1 MSLVSAAVTTFNVEN
16 FEGPIYN
23 ITPDDTPLT
32 AAIGGM
38 FGGDLINATVFAWQE
53 QDLRSAAV
61 TGALE
66 GQASPTSSAR
76 DRDNVNNVLEIIHES
91 VDVSYTKQASFRQ
104 LGDIDS
110 THPDIMSA
118 GGSNPVTDEMANQ
131 IEIRLKELKRDVE
144 FTIINGTFNEPAN
157 NSTKRQTRGLIAA
170 ISTNSTDVATGSDA
184 TEAGSSSSDDVLVAA
199 AHGLADGDKI
209 QFTAITGGAGLV
221 INKTYY
227 VVAKTTGTFQLAATS
242 GGTAIDFTTDISA
255 GTFEAVNDLTST
267 HVLQLMQDVW
277 DNGGISEQE
286 TAVIIANSWNKRRLT
301 SQFLDAGSSG
311 TGFRQ
316 SERTVGGVNLQ
327 TFDTDFGRVNVMLNR
342 YCPANTVIVASLDEL
357 RLKWLDL
364 GGDGLVLEELGKTGS
379 MTENQFYGEWGL
391 MYGNQRSHGAISG
404 LSTR

>member
-1 MSLVSAAVTTFNVEN
+1 MALVSAAVTTFNVEN
-16 FEGPIYN
+16 FGGPLYN
-23 ITPDDTPLT
+23 ITPEDTPLL

-38 FGGDLINATVFAWQE
+38 FGGDLVNTTVFGWQE
-53 QDLRSAAV
+53 HDLRSAAV

-76 DRDNVNNVLEIIHES
+76 SRANVMNVLEIIHES
-91 VDVSYTKQASFRQ
+91 VDVSYTKQATARQ

-110 THPDIMSA
+110 AHPFVMSD
-118 GGSNPVTDEMANQ
+118 GGSNPVTDEMAWQ
-131 IEIRLKELKRDVE
+131 IEVRLKEIKRDIE
-144 FTIINGTFNEPAN
+144 FTLINGTFNEPAN
-157 NSTKRQTRGLIAA
+157 NSTKRQTRGLLAA
-170 ISTNSTDVATGSDA
+170 ITTNATDVAGTSDA

-221 INKTYY
+221 INKTYF
-227 VVAKTTGTFQLAATS
+227 VVNKTTGTFQLANTS
-242 GGTAIDFTTDISA
+242 GGSAIDFTTDISA
-255 GTFEAVNDLTST
+255 GTFEPVNDLTST

-277 DNGGISEQE
+277 DNGGINEAE

-316 SERTVGGVNLQ
+316 SERTVGGVNLE
-327 TFDTDFGRVNVMLNR
+327 TFSTDFGRINVMLNR
-342 YCPANTVIVASLDEL
+342 YMPANTVTVVSLDEL
-357 RLKWLDL
+357 RLKWLNRA
-364 GGDGLVLEELGKTGS
+364 DGAFVIESLGKVGATV
-379 MTENQFYGEWGL
+379 EEQFYGEWGL
-391 MYGNQRSHGAISG
+391 MYGNQRSHGEISG